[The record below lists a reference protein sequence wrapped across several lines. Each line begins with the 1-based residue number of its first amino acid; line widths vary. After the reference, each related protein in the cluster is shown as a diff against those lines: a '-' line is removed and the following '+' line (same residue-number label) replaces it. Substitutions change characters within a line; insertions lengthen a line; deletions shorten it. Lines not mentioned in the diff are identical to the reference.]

1 MVSGRHESETYSSA
15 SPPSLH
21 RLGDEPQVH
30 LSTSIGQPS
39 KYIVYHIANQLSS
52 TVSLDLEANSTVR

>member
-1 MVSGRHESETYSSA
+1 MVSGRHESETYSSV

-30 LSTSIGQPS
+30 LSTSVGQPIE
-39 KYIVYHIANQLSS
+39 YIVYHIANHLSS
-52 TVSLDLEANSTVR
+52 IVSVDLEAKYTV

>member
-1 MVSGRHESETYSSA
+1 MVSGRHESETYSSV

-30 LSTSIGQPS
+30 LSTSIAQRIDFS
-39 KYIVYHIANQLSS
+39 LYHLANQLSS
-52 TVSLDLEANSTVR
+52 IVSDDPEDEYTA